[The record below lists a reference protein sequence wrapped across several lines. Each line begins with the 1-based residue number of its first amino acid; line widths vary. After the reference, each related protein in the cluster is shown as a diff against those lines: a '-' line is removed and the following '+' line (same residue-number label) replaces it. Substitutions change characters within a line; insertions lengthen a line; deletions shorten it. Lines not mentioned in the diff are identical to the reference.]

1 MKFTSATVRVRIAQ
15 GRWWRSDRIATVMSA
30 DKSTRLVKGIHS
42 ATGAAIEGY
51 EIHLGHSEGP
61 DRARPV
67 VTIDERHDGA
77 SNANGRV
84 QGTYVHGLFTGDA
97 FRKAWLGPLGIAFSL
112 AYTSEI
118 ESALEALGGPV
129 G

>member
-67 VTIDERHDGA
+67 VAIRSDRHGHERGQIDAAGKGHPFRDGR
-77 SNANGRV
+77 GHRGV
-84 QGTYVHGLFTGDA
+84 
-97 FRKAWLGPLGIAFSL
+97 
-112 AYTSEI
+112 
-118 ESALEALGGPV
+118 
-129 G
+129 